1 MRIRIFEN
9 IIKKVESL
17 WKLALPAKCYGKR
30 FERSKIPKIFYFSI
44 LCAFC
49 AILRFLVPYPHLKVR
64 GIQKNFRKCGRIS
77 HSIASAYGCLR
88 TSC

>member
-9 IIKKVESL
+9 IIKNVESR

-30 FERSKIPKIFYFSI
+30 FERSKITKKKFYFSI

-49 AILRFLVPYPHLKVR
+49 AILHFRVPYRCIKVR
-64 GIQKNFRKCGRIS
+64 GIQKNFC
-77 HSIASAYGCLR
+77 
-88 TSC
+88 